1 MEDSDLDPGAE
12 TVYPDQEKF
21 ENRIQVKTMDPT
33 GSHSEALVYS
43 LGNES
48 EVRIY
53 KRKQE
58 NKKRKGN
65 KNSTNKV
72 IKNFFLFFLGRFLGR
87 VLVFFY
93 KSPPQVFWI
102 SKLGGAKI

>member
-1 MEDSDLDPGAE
+1 MEDLDPGTE

-58 NKKRKGN
+58 RKKELYQESDQEK
-65 KNSTNKV
+65 KK
-72 IKNFFLFFLGRFLGR
+72 
-87 VLVFFY
+87 VFF
-93 KSPPQVFWI
+93 SFFSW
-102 SKLGGAKI
+102 SLSWSSSCFLL

>member
-1 MEDSDLDPGAE
+1 MEDLDPGTE

-21 ENRIQVKTMDPT
+21 ENRIRIQVKTMDPT
-33 GSHSEALVYS
+33 GSHSETLVDS

-58 NKKRKGN
+58 NKKTRKE
-65 KNSTNKV
+65 KETRTRP
-72 IKNFFLFFLGRFLGR
+72 IK
-87 VLVFFY
+87 
-93 KSPPQVFWI
+93 
-102 SKLGGAKI
+102 